1 MSRPPLLE
9 ISSAEMCKSL
19 LSPVRVEVTEF
30 LRSNGEAT
38 VSELAAMLC
47 RSPELLYRHLDILMK
62 SGLVVQ
68 TGYRKKGRH
77 VERVYDVAADDIFL
91 AFKGRGTPADNDAI
105 VDMMGSFSRVIDRTI
120 RRATAARLVDYEA
133 MPRQLMIRYEMS
145 WLTTGDLVQL
155 HDLIA
160 RIKAIMDE
168 GRKKRQGSVYR
179 WMAVLCPFSE
189 KSGSEKSRTKRT
201 SAKKNS
207 STSRL
212 AAADPQKS
220 VASKTTR
227 SARTGS
233 VSLSRRVQGNPVGA
247 QAVPS
252 PRPKR
257 KSDITLRK
265 SFSNDKK
272 TKDS

>member
-1 MSRPPLLE
+1 MSRPSVLE

-47 RSPELLYRHLDILMK
+47 RPPELLYRHLDILVK
-62 SGLVVQ
+62 TGLVVQ
-68 TGYRKKGRH
+68 TAYRKKGRH

-91 AFKGRGTPADNDAI
+91 AFKGRGSPEDNDAI

-145 WLTTGDLVQL
+145 WLTTDDLVEL
-155 HDLIA
+155 HQLIA

-168 GRKKRQGSVYR
+168 GRKKRQGSIYR

-189 KSGSEKSRTKRT
+189 KTGSDQSTR
-201 SAKKNS
+201 KKTAS
-207 STSRL
+207 KKDS
-212 AAADPQKS
+212 AAAGGLQKS
-220 VASKTTR
+220 VASRTTKNAREGAAAKSQRKREAPARRQAANTSRFKGR
-227 SARTGS
+227 SGGTS
-233 VSLSRRVQGNPVGA
+233 
-247 QAVPS
+247 
-252 PRPKR
+252 K
-257 KSDITLRK
+257 KSQR
-265 SFSNDKK
+265 NA
-272 TKDS
+272 KDS